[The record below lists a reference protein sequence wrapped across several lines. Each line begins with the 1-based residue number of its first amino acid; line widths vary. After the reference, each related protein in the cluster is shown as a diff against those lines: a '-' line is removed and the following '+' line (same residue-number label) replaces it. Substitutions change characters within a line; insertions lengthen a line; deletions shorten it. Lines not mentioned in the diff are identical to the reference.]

1 MDMSCSLLLAI
12 MLGYIQPT
20 TPPSQAPAF
29 IAADIARLSELLN
42 LEKSQSESLRM
53 LLMDHESDWLKTQ
66 ARVIN
71 DLHETPAWAHAIA
84 AESTW
89 RAARSQSIAA
99 NRNLKQAQLQSL
111 KDTVDAP
118 DLNQLKLAASAA
130 QRKTATTRVAMFEA
144 RREADPG
151 RALLFAQLALA
162 QNELIHNLDIDC
174 SIESMLDDEQRALWP
189 MARRTV
195 RRARRLRSLGLPGAD
210 TNLEG
215 RVLRA
220 TGVPNESLQQ
230 AINAWAHKTD
240 ALLDR
245 IDTLE
250 LEARTAQDDV
260 IAAAVFQEAD
270 QLQAELA
277 DNTLRAAATMQP
289 MDDTLASLHQELRAE
304 AFPLTWGPTD
314 LHRLAKAAKDADDP
328 ALLLLARMA
337 IVNYTASIND
347 RAQEWQSIERARRL
361 ARLMRGR
368 GLDAD
373 ALDPDALQRAGDDQ
387 RAIRIERDAL
397 VRAQVRVLLQS
408 TKREHVLRVQPGM
421 PLPLR

>member
-1 MDMSCSLLLAI
+1 
-12 MLGYIQPT
+12 
-20 TPPSQAPAF
+20 
-29 IAADIARLSELLN
+29 
-42 LEKSQSESLRM
+42 
-53 LLMDHESDWLKTQ
+53 
-66 ARVIN
+66 
-71 DLHETPAWAHAIA
+71 
-84 AESTW
+84 
-89 RAARSQSIAA
+89 
-99 NRNLKQAQLQSL
+99 
-111 KDTVDAP
+111 
-118 DLNQLKLAASAA
+118 
-130 QRKTATTRVAMFEA
+130 
-144 RREADPG
+144 
-151 RALLFAQLALA
+151 
-162 QNELIHNLDIDC
+162 
-174 SIESMLDDEQRALWP
+174 

-195 RRARRLRSLGLPGAD
+195 QRAWRLRSLGLPGAD

-277 DNTLRAAATMQP
+277 DNTLRAAAAMQP

-337 IVNYTASIND
+337 IANYTASIND

-373 ALDPDALQRAGDDQ
+373 ALDTDALQRAGDDQ

-397 VRAQVRVLLQS
+397 VRAQVRILLQS

-421 PLPLR
+421 SLPIK